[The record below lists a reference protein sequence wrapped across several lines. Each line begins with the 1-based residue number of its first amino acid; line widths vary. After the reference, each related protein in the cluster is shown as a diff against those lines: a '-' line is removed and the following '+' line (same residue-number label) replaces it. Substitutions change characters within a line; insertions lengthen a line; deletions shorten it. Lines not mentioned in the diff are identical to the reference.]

1 MIKVVEPSVELW
13 KQDGYDLDSIFKH
26 IAKCTRVAYQ
36 STPKNKDENAY
47 DFLVRTIFK
56 GHDFLGYNKINVNNR
71 FERILAQNA
80 YGDVD
85 LTSLHLSCC
94 EHATVHLKFPTFIPK
109 AVDRCVNVYSHN
121 KYSRSKNH
129 NGYIYVTTNLR
140 VIIENYAVDTLDF
153 VDATPNCPYYIPRP
167 TVCFITDIGA
177 SRELNRH
184 RVNSVS
190 EESTRY
196 CVSGDTKLKFKN
208 PHLHYTIKEFY
219 DNFVNLQRSQLEYL
233 NEDTGELLFGP
244 ANKVFYNGKKE
255 VYNVVTKLGYSL
267 KCTADHKIYTPNGYV
282 ELKDLSVGDKVYVNG
297 TETTV
302 LYRDKSWLENQY
314 ITLGKTVKEID
325 NEFGYSKYVIDKW
338 LRRFQIARPDSDNT
352 ESYKNKDWLYEQN
365 ITLNKTFVQIA
376 KETGY
381 NVSTLKKW
389 AKVHNLPQ
397 KGTGYFNVGHKPWN
411 KGLSEKDDERVKR
424 QGEALRNF
432 HYDKS
437 KKGISILKENTTNY
451 QKHNTNVC
459 EICGSTDDVEV
470 HHIDKNH
477 NNNNPENLIS
487 LCSSCHTR
495 VHNQSLLVIYA
506 DEIVSITKIGIEDVY
521 DIEMPNYHNYVAN
534 GIVVHNCA
542 YDKGKFG
549 NGITVAKLP
558 WIPEVDPNDEG
569 HDYTEGFFNDNEVFD
584 DNTIEEQYTDNWT
597 AVDWF
602 LYGLQICDLVY
613 RKTREL
619 GWAAQ
624 QAREILPLNTK
635 TQVVHTAFDDDWNH
649 YIDLRSNGISGAPHP
664 MAKELAD
671 KVDDLINATTCG

>member
-1 MIKVVEPSVELW
+1 MIKVVNPSVELW
-13 KQDGYDLDSIFKH
+13 KQDGYTLDAIWKH
-26 IAKCTRVAYQ
+26 IARCARVCYQ
-36 STPKNKDENAY
+36 SVPKDNGEDDY
-47 DFLVRTIFK
+47 SFLVRTLFRGVEPK
-56 GHDFLGYNKINVNNR
+56 NINTK
-71 FERILAQNA
+71 
-80 YGDVD
+80 D
-85 LTSLHLSCC
+85 LVKYHLSVC
-94 EHATVHLKFPTFIPK
+94 EHATVHLKYPTFMPR
-109 AVDRCVNVYSHN
+109 AVAQATRFTSN
-121 KYSRSKNH
+121 KYSRTKQHEN
-129 NGYIYVTTNLR
+129 YIYVTTNMR
-140 VIIENYAVDTLDF
+140 VLIEHHWIEELEFIDVNN
-153 VDATPNCPYYIPRP
+153 NCPYYIPRS

-267 KCTADHKIYTPNGYV
+267 KCTVDHKIYTPNGYV
-282 ELKDLSVGDKVYVNG
+282 ELKDLSVGDKIYVNG

-314 ITLGKTVKEID
+314 ITLGKTVKEIA

-338 LRRFQIARPDSDNT
+338 LRRFQIARPDSDNI
-352 ESYKNKDWLYEQN
+352 ELYKDKDWLYEQN
-365 ITLNKTFVQIA
+365 ITLNKTFVQIS

-389 AKVHNLPQ
+389 AKVHGLPQ

-411 KGLSEKDDERVKR
+411 KGISEKDDERVK
-424 QGEALRNF
+424 QQANALRNF

-437 KKGISILKENTTNY
+437 KKGISILKEDTTNY

-534 GIVVHNCA
+534 GIIVHNCA

-558 WIPEVDPNDEG
+558 WIPDVDNKIDFS
-569 HDYTEGFFNDNEVFD
+569 DYTNGFFNDNEIF
-584 DNTIEEQYTDNWT
+584 NNECIEEQYTDNWT

-602 LYGLQICDLVY
+602 FYGLQVCDLVY

-619 GWAAQ
+619 GWTAQ

-635 TQVVHTAFDDDWNH
+635 TQVVHTAFVDDWEH
-649 YIDLRSNGISGAPHP
+649 WLKLRSNEVSGKVHP
-664 MAKELAD
+664 CMKELAD
-671 KVDDLINATTCG
+671 KLVKLINK